1 MQIKTYT
8 GKYIPLDIVQSCYI
22 EKQSTF
28 IDKTLTGNGF
38 TYSSMSLKPKQNHV
52 NIIIAPNKEVVKS
65 KEIYR
70 RNDWENRIGFFYKE
84 STDVLIPELYDV
96 MIFVSD
102 SFIYYED
109 KIASFKDRIDKI
121 TVDEYHSV
129 LIQSSFRILLS
140 AFKKYI
146 DTTYPNTTRVFVTAT
161 PMLFSKIDI
170 VIKPIKLE
178 KRTIK
183 ISQNEIS
190 AIEKIH
196 ELLRNKENVL
206 VASQDLKIFK
216 NLANENKLKANLK
229 IGDTLMLKVAEV
241 VEIENDTE
249 SNLTLI
255 SSRGFEGFDLP
266 SDKKYH
272 VFIFENRKHTHTSF
286 FPQNIVQTIGR
297 ARGGTNEIYWIRIPV
312 GSRYKIPALEKME
325 KVVASRKISNEKKV
339 SDRKNYGFLHKYY
352 NFNYDKNLGLISDF
366 ELKEDT
372 YNLDVEFVE
381 CDTIGLRKYKQFFE
395 DRGFSFDFLNDAQR
409 ELEDLKVRSTGAFK
423 MLKLNKKIIE
433 ERELIKGLVF
443 KFNPESSIEKIASNF
458 RKYFRRK
465 YYQAPNL
472 VWKMKECEIDV
483 LSYLNNTHR
492 ELKAYRIISDENALK
507 SLYDTILKIQY
518 EWKREEL
525 SKRDFEEW
533 KKESGAIS
541 LITFIQLLI
550 GFSQQK
556 VQVQKKIVNNRD
568 YNATT
573 QTGIDVVCEIADFFG
588 RIFYEIDIRT
598 CNPRLI
604 YAYCGLDL
612 PKDFYGKNKENKV
625 AINKLL
631 NTISKEFAIEWKSD
645 MKIRKYQLKTKMRS
659 FGFDERVID
668 FLINTFFD
676 KQKDAIFNFCSSYE
690 KRLIDELIEILKQ
703 TSINNNSFV
712 RRHDSILAFEI
723 LTDTQM
729 ELIRDFEFLDK
740 TGWFIENEND
750 VDIFTKEAKF
760 LIEID
765 V

>member
-8 GKYIPLDIVQSCYI
+8 GKYLPLETVQSCYI
-22 EKQSTF
+22 EKQSTSVNKL
-28 IDKTLTGNGF
+28 ITGNAF
-38 TYSSMSLKPKQNHV
+38 TFGAMQIVPKPKHI

-65 KEIYR
+65 KEIHR
-70 RNDWENRIGFFYKE
+70 ENDWGVRIGFFYKE
-84 STDVLIPELYDV
+84 STDVLNPELYDV
-96 MIFVSD
+96 MIFVLD
-102 SFIYYED
+102 SFIHYED
-109 KIASFKDRIDKI
+109 KISTFKERIDKI

-129 LIQSSFRILLS
+129 LIQSSFRNMLS
-140 AFKKYI
+140 GFKKYI
-146 DTTYPNTTRVFVTAT
+146 DITYPDTTRVFVTAT
-161 PMLFSKIDI
+161 PMLFSEIDI
-170 VIKPIKLE
+170 VLKPIELK

-183 ISQNEIS
+183 ISYDEIGCIRRIKKLL
-190 AIEKIH
+190 AKGEK
-196 ELLRNKENVL
+196 VL
-206 VASQDLKIFK
+206 VATQDLKIFK
-216 NLANENKLKANLK
+216 SLANKNKLKANLK

-241 VEIENDTE
+241 VEIENNPE

-272 VFIFENRKHTHTSF
+272 IFVFENRKNAHSSF
-286 FPQNIVQTIGR
+286 FPQNIVQIIGR
-297 ARGGTNEIYWIRIPV
+297 ARGGTKEIYWIRIPV
-312 GSRYKIPALEKME
+312 GSRYKIPTLEKME
-325 KVVASRKISNEKKV
+325 KVVKSSKISNEKKV

-352 NFNYDKNLGLISDF
+352 NFNYDKSLGLISDF
-366 ELKEDT
+366 ELKEDA
-372 YNLDVEFVE
+372 YNLDVEFIE

-395 DRGFSFDFLNDAQR
+395 ERGFDFEFLNDAQR
-409 ELEDLKVRSTGAFK
+409 ELEDLKVRSTGALK

-433 ERELIKGLVF
+433 ERELVKGLVF
-443 KFNPESSIEKIASNF
+443 KFNPESSIEKIASDF

-465 YYQAPNL
+465 YYKAPNL

-483 LSYLNNTHR
+483 LSYLNNVHR
-492 ELKAYRIISDENALK
+492 ELKAYRIISDKNALK

-518 EWKREEL
+518 EWKKEEL

-541 LITFIQLLI
+541 LVTFIQLLV
-550 GFSQQK
+550 GFAQQK

-573 QTGIDVVCEIADFFG
+573 QTGIDVVSEIADFFG
-588 RIFYEIDIRT
+588 RTFYEIDIRT

-612 PKDFYGKNKENKV
+612 PNDFYGKNKENKV
-625 AINKLL
+625 AINRLL
-631 NTISKEFAIEWKSD
+631 NTISKDFAIEWKTD
-645 MKIRKYQLKTKMRS
+645 LKVRKYQLKTKMRG

-690 KRLIDELIEILKQ
+690 KRLIDNLTAILKE
-703 TSINNNSFV
+703 TSVNNNSFV
-712 RRHDSILAFEI
+712 RRHDSLLVFEN
-723 LTDTQM
+723 LTETQM

-740 TGWFIENEND
+740 KGWFIEVKND
-750 VDIFTKEAKF
+750 ADIFTNEAKI